1 MTRYSIDRERHEL
14 IATWG
19 TGEGDLATRIT
30 ALPADADTSTL
41 LGLTRAL
48 THLSEAAWHTYTH
61 PASAAGSL
69 EPNTEGWRR
78 EQERKSFDEV
88 AEAITQPNLPQG
100 GMLDVS
106 YSPLVES
113 AHRTGRALHAL
124 DNSNLTAAVLAEAIT
139 ELAAVESAELG
150 DLTDR
155 ARQAVLLSRES
166 ASPVQIAAADHLLE
180 QNPFGPAALFSEID
194 PTAAAV
200 AAAHWLAAA
209 AQVTAEASGQSPTT
223 VLLEAGTSPYDAIT
237 GLVRHALHIADGLL
251 PDPAGLREQLEGLDD
266 ELADHVGPDADPEDT
281 GLRLTPLDPK
291 RPAHDLLEDLLA
303 GIHGCWRLHE
313 EYDELDDEEGWD
325 DEHAEAHQD
334 HSRSHF
340 AQLVRETA
348 TVHHDRLV

>member
-1 MTRYSIDRERHEL
+1 MVEFAVARLTPVVIVPQVFDQLQYLFCRVPIRWRSVRIAPSLLSADSGGMPSMTRYSIDRERHEL

-19 TGEGDLATRIT
+19 AGEGDLATRIT

-48 THLSEAAWHTYTH
+48 THLSEAAWRTYTH

-69 EPNTEGWRR
+69 APNTEGWRR

-200 AAAHWLAAA
+200 AEAHWLAAA

-223 VLLEAGTSPYDAIT
+223 VLLEADNIEALPHETPALVLGLLEAGTSPYDAIT
-237 GLVRHALHIADGLL
+237 GLVRHALHIANGLL
-251 PDPAGLREQLEGLDD
+251 PDLAGLREQLEGLDD

-281 GLRLTPLDPK
+281 
-291 RPAHDLLEDLLA
+291 ACA
-303 GIHGCWRLHE
+303 
-313 EYDELDDEEGWD
+313 
-325 DEHAEAHQD
+325 
-334 HSRSHF
+334 
-340 AQLVRETA
+340 
-348 TVHHDRLV
+348 